1 VNINKSYRLFSLVM
15 AVLLF
20 ISSSG
25 ISMDMH
31 FCQGKLK
38 RVSFIGSAK
47 TCAEMAA
54 MMKHCSSKKGKSC
67 HNGAKSCSADGTH
80 KGCCENESLSFDLDI
95 DNIDI
100 QNFNSSVLE
109 IDFNVLSKFQLVSIP
124 NLQIKLL
131 QFEEYIPPLSRKD
144 LTVLYQSFLI

>member
-1 VNINKSYRLFSLVM
+1 M
-15 AVLLF
+15 LLF

-54 MMKHCSSKKGKSC
+54 IMKHCSSKKGKSC
-67 HNGAKSCSADGTH
+67 HSGAKSCSADGSH
-80 KGCCENESLSFDLDI
+80 KGCCENESVSFDLDI

-100 QNFNSSVLE
+100 QDFNSSLQE
-109 IDFNVLSKFQLVSIP
+109 IDFNVFFKGHLVALP

-131 QFEEYIPPLSRKD
+131 QFEEYIPPLPRKD
-144 LTVLYQSFLI
+144 LIVLHQSFLI

>member
-1 VNINKSYRLFSLVM
+1 M
-15 AVLLF
+15 AMLLF

-38 RVSFIGSAK
+38 RVSLIGSAK
-47 TCAEMAA
+47 TCAEMAV
-54 MMKHCSSKKGKSC
+54 MMKHCSGKKAKSC
-67 HNGAKSCSADGTH
+67 HGASKSCSDDGSH
-80 KGCCENESLSFDLDI
+80 NGCCENESLSFDLEI

-100 QNFNSSVLE
+100 QNFSSTVLE
-109 IDFNVLSKFQLVSIP
+109 VNFNVLYDTHLVDLP
-124 NLQIKLL
+124 KLQIKLL
-131 QFEEYIPPLSRKD
+131 QFEEYIPPLSRQD

>member
-1 VNINKSYRLFSLVM
+1 M
-15 AVLLF
+15 LLF

-38 RVSFIGSAK
+38 RVSLIGSAK
-47 TCAEMAA
+47 TCAEMAV
-54 MMKHCSSKKGKSC
+54 MMKHCSGKKAKSC
-67 HNGAKSCSADGTH
+67 HGASKSCSDDGSH
-80 KGCCENESLSFDLDI
+80 NGCCENESISFDLDI

-100 QNFNSSVLE
+100 QAFNSSVLE
-109 IDFNVLSKFQLVSIP
+109 IDFNVLSKVQLVALP

-131 QFEEYIPPLSRKD
+131 QFEEYIPPLPRKD
-144 LTVLYQSFLI
+144 LTVLHQSFLI